1 MKQNIFFS
9 SFFVFSLLV
18 SCAET
23 KEVRREETK
32 ESNASIKIQEI
43 GLEVMTKDL
52 GQMKWYDATEKVKEL
67 GGGWRLPTIEEF
79 EEIYKYKDKIGGFA
93 KANYWSSTEYGGN
106 DAWYQGCFNG
116 SQGGS
121 NKANFYY
128 VRAVRS
134 LK

>member
-1 MKQNIFFS
+1 M
-9 SFFVFSLLV
+9 FVFSLLV

-52 GQMKWYDATEKVKEL
+52 GKMIWEDAMGACADL
-67 GGGWRLPTIEEF
+67 GDGWRLPTKDELEK
-79 EEIYKYKDKIGGFA
+79 IYKYRDKIGGFA
-93 KANYWSSTEYGGN
+93 SNYYYWSSTEYGN
-106 DAWYQGCFNG
+106 DFAWYFNFGDG
-116 SQGGS
+116 SMFNYS
-121 NKANFYY
+121 KSYAYYKSDTYY
-128 VRAVRS
+128 VRAVRD